1 MKIYYEYSI
10 PPTCFG
16 HIREVRHKVFY
27 VRVLN
32 HVFLKL
38 SILHLCG
45 SQTSVI
51 SRRIRRSLG
60 IPLRMAT

>member
-1 MKIYYEYSI
+1 MNRVYLLHVSATHGLLK
-10 PPTCFG
+10 
-16 HIREVRHKVFY
+16 EVRHKVFY

-32 HVFLKL
+32 RVFLKL

-51 SRRIRRSLG
+51 SRRISLSLG